1 MRRKSIFPGVVVAVM
16 ISAIGL
22 ARTSHAAPARVDL
35 KTVDWAAVI
44 AAEPRLRH
52 PEAPRLDSVRGPYVE
67 GADNAYGY
75 AMVDAVEYGD
85 ISGDGRDEAM
95 IQLYSGGTAGNTGLL
110 VYADGGAAPR
120 FIGALSGY
128 KMFGRAEGGRLQ
140 VQQTA
145 YAGWEPNCCP
155 SGISTT
161 LYRLSGGRLIRQS
174 TRSEG
179 YLEAQAMT
187 VEHFYDLLNMRQ
199 YAEAYRLLG
208 RKFSQRQPFSRWRTG
223 YSKTTA
229 ITVDAVAQVSANAV
243 MALVTATE
251 SGAQARY
258 AVTWQLAWSGRVWV
272 LDAPAVSTLQPDS
285 GVLTGRLS
293 FPSEGIPAQ
302 DIFAQDIATG
312 KTYRTS
318 TARAQSSYL
327 LVLPPGTYVVFAY
340 PQGDAKFG
348 AAHSRFVTC
357 GGEAQCVDHALI
369 PVTLTDGAIAKDIDV
384 TDWYAP
390 PGIVPGRP

>member
-1 MRRKSIFPGVVVAVM
+1 MTVFA
-16 ISAIGL
+16 SA
-22 ARTSHAAPARVDL
+22 SHAAPARVDL
-35 KTVDWAAVI
+35 KTIDWATVI

-52 PEAPRLDSVRGPYVE
+52 PDAPQLDSVRGPYVE

-110 VYADGGAAPR
+110 VYADGGATPR
-120 FIGALSGY
+120 FIGTLSGY

-161 LYRLSGGRLIRQS
+161 LYRLASGRLIRQS
-174 TRSEG
+174 TRNEG
-179 YLEAQAMT
+179 YPEAQAMT
-187 VEHFYDLLNMRQ
+187 VEHFYDLLNLRE
-199 YAEAYRLLG
+199 YADAYRLLG
-208 RKFSQRQPFSRWRTG
+208 RKFALRQPFARWRAG

-229 ITVDAVAQVSANAV
+229 ITVDVVAQAQANAV
-243 MALVTATE
+243 IALVTATE
-251 SGAQARY
+251 SGAPARY
-258 AVTWQLAWSGRVWV
+258 AVTWQMAWSGRVWL
-272 LDAPAVSTLQPDS
+272 LDAPVVSMLQPDS

-302 DIFAQDIATG
+302 DVFAKDIATG
-312 KTYRTS
+312 KTYQTRTV
-318 TARAQSSYL
+318 RGQSRYL
-327 LVLPPGTYVVFAY
+327 LIVPPGTYAVFAY
-340 PQGDAKFG
+340 PAGDAQFG
-348 AAHSRFVTC
+348 AAHTRFVTC
-357 GGEAQCVDHALI
+357 GGDAQCVDHALT
-369 PVTLTDGAIAKDIDV
+369 PVTLTAGAIASDIDV
-384 TDWYAP
+384 TDWVASPGGAP
-390 PGIVPGRP
+390 PRP

>member
-1 MRRKSIFPGVVVAVM
+1 MRRQCFFSVVMASAV
-16 ISAIGL
+16 ISVHLMASV
-22 ARTSHAAPARVDL
+22 SHAASARVDL
-35 KTVDWAAVI
+35 KTVDWAAII

-52 PEAPRLDSVRGPYVE
+52 PDAPQLDSVRGPYVE

-75 AMVDAVEYGD
+75 ALVDAVEYGD

-110 VYADGGAAPR
+110 VFADGGAAPR

-161 LYRLSGGRLIRQS
+161 LYRLAGGRLNRQS

-179 YLEAQAMT
+179 YAEAQAMT
-187 VEHFYDLLNMRQ
+187 VEHFYGLLNARE
-199 YAEAYRLLG
+199 YADAYRLLG
-208 RKFSQRQPFSRWRTG
+208 RKFALRQPFARWRAG
-223 YSKTTA
+223 YNKTTSIA
-229 ITVDAVAQVSANAV
+229 VDAVAQVSANSV
-243 MALVTATE
+243 IALVTATE
-251 SGAQARY
+251 SGLPARY
-258 AVTWQLAWSGRVWV
+258 AVTWQLAWSGRAWL
-272 LDAPAVSTLQPDS
+272 LDAPAVTVLQPDS
-285 GVLTGRLS
+285 GVITGRLS

-302 DIFAQDIATG
+302 DVFAKDTATG
-312 KTYRTS
+312 KTYQTS
-318 TARAQSSYL
+318 TSRGQSSYL
-327 LVLPPGTYVVFAY
+327 LIVPPGTYQVFAY
-340 PQGDAKFG
+340 PAGDALFG
-348 AAHSRFVTC
+348 AAHTRFVTC
-357 GGEAQCVDHALI
+357 GGGAQCADHALT
-369 PVTLTDGAIAKDIDV
+369 PVALTAGAIAGDIDV

-390 PGIVPGRP
+390 PGVVPGRP